1 MAAVSNPFV
10 DSVSSFSVEVSA
22 SEPVSLLDSVLV
34 DVVDASVDAPVDAVV
49 VVVVVVVVF
58 VVFVSEHPVIEKVV
72 SITNNVPADTGRAIR
87 EENWFENLN
96 L

>member
-1 MAAVSNPFV
+1 LAAVSNPFV
-10 DSVSSFSVEVSA
+10 DSVSSFSVEVSE

-34 DVVDASVDAPVDAVV
+34 DVVDASVDAAVDAPVDAVV
-49 VVVVVVVVF
+49 VVV